1 MSFCGKR
8 RDRNYIK
15 IKMYIQSYSKI
26 QRDSINY
33 SQFNL
38 RIQVIQTSV
47 CACFQIFYNYLLKPG
62 LKFISD
68 FPFKAYHCVKSILN
82 HISVFI

>member
-1 MSFCGKR
+1 MEKEETGTTLKLKCT
-8 RDRNYIK
+8 
-15 IKMYIQSYSKI
+15 YSLTQKYKET
-26 QRDSINY
+26 INY

-82 HISVFI
+82 HISAFI